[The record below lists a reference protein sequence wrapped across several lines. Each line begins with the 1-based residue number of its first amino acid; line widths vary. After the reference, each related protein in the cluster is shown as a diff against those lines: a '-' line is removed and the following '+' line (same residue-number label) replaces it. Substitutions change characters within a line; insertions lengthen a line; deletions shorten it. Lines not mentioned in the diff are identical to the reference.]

1 MNTFSNI
8 KAKRICHQQK
18 MKTNLSLQKAE
29 QKTGNE
35 ESQEVRDGREL
46 KRGQNSAIK
55 KESNFAICDNGWI

>member
-1 MNTFSNI
+1 
-8 KAKRICHQQK
+8 
-18 MKTNLSLQKAE
+18 MKTNLSLQKAD

-55 KESNFAICDNGWI
+55 KRI